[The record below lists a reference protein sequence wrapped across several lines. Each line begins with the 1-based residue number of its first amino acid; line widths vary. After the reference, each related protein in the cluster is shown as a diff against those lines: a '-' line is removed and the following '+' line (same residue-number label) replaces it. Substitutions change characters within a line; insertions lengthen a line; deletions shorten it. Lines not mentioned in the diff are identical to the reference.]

1 MSQGIASLHKILK
14 DETRQKIIL
23 LLNEKG
29 NLSYTDLM
37 DRLEVVSTGLLNYH
51 LKVLADLITKNEF
64 GQYTLTE
71 KGQLAYKVL
80 TEFSTNQPQIIDKR
94 IIKTWIVFT
103 IASIIIALITGIF
116 SNIPLE
122 NTLTVI
128 TIILIANGF
137 GIYIRLK
144 PSKSGN
150 RAFFIFV
157 GASILGFLLWAM
169 VIMLMNST
177 GISVSIT
184 RHSGQI
190 GSYFAWIASIIIC
203 WIIGGFIGDVIGR
216 RRNYVIP
223 MLRV

>member
-1 MSQGIASLHKILK
+1 MSQGLASFHKILK

-29 NLSYTDLM
+29 SLSYTDLM
-37 DRLEVVSTGLLNYH
+37 DSLEVVSTGLLNYH
-51 LKVLADLITKNEF
+51 LKVLADLLAKNEA

-71 KGQLAYKVL
+71 KGQIAYKVL
-80 TEFSTNQPQIIDKR
+80 TEFSTNQQVVDKR
-94 IIKTWIVFT
+94 IIKTWIILT
-103 IASIIIALITGIF
+103 IASVVIAILTGVF

-157 GASILGFLLWAM
+157 GASVLGFLLWAM
-169 VIMLMNST
+169 VIMTMNST

-184 RHSGQI
+184 RHSGKT
-190 GSYFAWIASIIIC
+190 GSYFAWIASLIIC
-203 WIIGGFIGDVIGR
+203 WVIGGFIGDLIGR